1 MKHSDF
7 LAGFKLYINVYRPCW
22 YRLWPL
28 ENLYLRWTSA
38 GIQPHVGGPDLAK
51 CVHWP
56 LISIEIRNPSQQRQ
70 EFSSSIPSKHCSG
83 IMLLN
88 FCVPMGAEK
97 SNMALWHCKTFKCW
111 WRSNKLLPKYS
122 RLVLSIKTA
131 ANRPILQKK
140 LQKKKSLDHFWSF
153 SGRSAFRRFPVLER
167 IFRLEWFPAEQQ
179 LLRLSF

>member
-1 MKHSDF
+1 MVVWYNFTRDHLTTFFWFSVALVAALVEAILKKKTAWHTSTSTGAGMRHCP
-7 LAGFKLYINVYRPCW
+7 LASRQYQYLSMCLHLLEFPSVY
-22 YRLWPL
+22 
-28 ENLYLRWTSA
+28 
-38 GIQPHVGGPDLAK
+38 
-51 CVHWP
+51 
-56 LISIEIRNPSQQRQ
+56 
-70 EFSSSIPSKHCSG
+70 PSKHCSG
-83 IMLLN
+83 ITLLN

-122 RLVLSIKTA
+122 RLVLSIKTT